1 MIRRPRRATVALVAL
16 PFLMG
21 CFSVTQTAVPRSLP
35 DRQALDLRGVV
46 VTQPDEGTEEV
57 LEFEELHDVTWTPS
71 SLSFVADV
79 RQDGRTE
86 TVTRLVPITE
96 LQSVMV
102 RQFDGAKTSLIVG
115 GAIVAAVAVITFIV
129 TGDRQSYL
137 PG

>member
-16 PFLMG
+16 PFLVG

-35 DRQALDLRGVV
+35 ERQELDLRGVV
-46 VTQPDEGTEEV
+46 VVRPDDGSEEV
-57 LEFEELHDVTWTPS
+57 LEFEEVHDVTWTPS

-96 LQSVMV
+96 LRRVMV
-102 RQFDGAKTSLIVG
+102 RQVDAGKTSLIVG
-115 GAIVAAVAVITFIV
+115 GVIVATVALITFIV
-129 TGDRQSYL
+129 TGDRAAYL
-137 PG
+137 AN

>member
-16 PFLMG
+16 PFLVG

-35 DRQALDLRGVV
+35 DRQALELRGVV
-46 VTQPDEGTEEV
+46 VTQPDDGTEEV

-96 LQSVMV
+96 LRSVMV
-102 RQFDGAKTSLIVG
+102 RQFDGGKTSLIVG
-115 GAIVAAVAVITFIV
+115 GAIVATVAVITFIV
-129 TGDRQSYL
+129 TGDRQSYI

>member
-96 LQSVMV
+96 LRSVMV